1 MSQFSTLGVS
11 ECATLFFLDSTN
23 ISAAVYSRYKRPMF
37 NSYLEWQRCSPAR
50 WQAVWKTQ
58 SGVVHNTASKLAPWY
73 DCASL
78 QSAFGRST
86 PLSPVGTASPLSNS
100 ISLPTA
106 SLQEQAVNETSA
118 PHLHCCPPPTTTS
131 HYSGHSP
138 NWRLCVCVQ
147 VRVDTPENDIEPSFL
162 IPGLRLIGG
171 QLSIVVAV
179 VWDFLLGCL
188 LQCFSAACGSSSHT
202 PCNYCTATTPHA
214 ILTTYLSLRRK

>member
-1 MSQFSTLGVS
+1 M
-11 ECATLFFLDSTN
+11 
-23 ISAAVYSRYKRPMF
+23 AAVLSCA
-37 NSYLEWQRCSPAR
+37 L

-106 SLQEQAVNETSA
+106 SLQEQAVNKTSA
-118 PHLHCCPPPTTTS
+118 PHLHCCPPPQQHPTTVAIHQTE
-131 HYSGHSP
+131 G
-138 NWRLCVCVQ
+138 CVCVQ

-188 LQCFSAACGSSSHT
+188 LLCFSAACGSSSHT

>member
-1 MSQFSTLGVS
+1 M
-11 ECATLFFLDSTN
+11 
-23 ISAAVYSRYKRPMF
+23 
-37 NSYLEWQRCSPAR
+37 
-50 WQAVWKTQ
+50 
-58 SGVVHNTASKLAPWY
+58 HNTASKLAPWY

-106 SLQEQAVNETSA
+106 SLQEQAVNKTSA
-118 PHLHCCPPPTTTS
+118 PHLHCCPPSPQQHPTTVAIHQTE
-131 HYSGHSP
+131 G
-138 NWRLCVCVQ
+138 CVCVQ

-188 LQCFSAACGSSSHT
+188 LLCFSAACGSSSHT